1 MTIIKRTNSEDSH
14 FQELVTFLN
23 KDLLDRYGDLQDYYS
38 QFNTIQNL
46 PTVVVAY
53 YNEEAVGCG
62 CFKKY
67 DDTSVEV
74 KRMYVAEDYRGLSI
88 AENILK
94 KLEAYA
100 VQNGI
105 MRICLETG
113 NLHTAAL
120 AFYRKSGYHEIVAF
134 GNYQPNEVSI
144 YFEKICSNV

>member
-74 KRMYVAEDYRGLSI
+74 KRMYVAPEYRGKGIGGAIL
-88 AENILK
+88 AELEQWATELNIGTL
-94 KLEAYA
+94 
-100 VQNGI
+100 V
-105 MRICLETG
+105 LETG
-113 NLHTAAL
+113 TNQPEAIHL
-120 AFYRKSGYHEIVAF
+120 YKKMGYNIIPNYGQYSGMDT
-134 GNYQPNEVSI
+134 SI
-144 YFEKICSNV
+144 CMEKKLTQ